1 MCTRKCTSRCG
12 QWVQINDMHVHWVLA
27 TASGMHSGDACIHR
41 SSGMTD
47 IDPSHPVQHLY
58 KIYHKQHHEFTAPF
72 ALAAVYSH
80 PVEFILADLIP
91 FTAGFLVFR
100 PHISF
105 VFMWIIVRVRNA

>member
-1 MCTRKCTSRCG
+1 MRWMFVWFWQQLQGCTVVMYESTG
-12 QWVQINDMHVHWVLA
+12 PLA
-27 TASGMHSGDACIHR
+27 CLIFTQ
-41 SSGMTD
+41 
-47 IDPSHPVQHLY
+47 SHPVQHLY
-58 KIYHKQHHEFTAPF
+58 KIYHKQHHEFTSPF